1 MTLRCLH
8 PSFAAAFVSLV
19 ILAAGGSGPVA
30 RAETGDAPKVLKAM
44 SDYMASQ
51 KTVSA
56 VFDTSIEVVTPD
68 LQKIQFDSSGE
79 LLLTRPDKLR
89 ARRTGGYADV
99 AFVFDGKT
107 FTVHD
112 RHRNVFA
119 QSDTSSSID
128 QLVERLRNEYAVE
141 APGADLLVSA
151 VYDQLMAGVL
161 DAKHIGL
168 GVVDGVECE
177 HLAFRNHDTDWQ
189 IWIEAGPK
197 PMPRKYVITSKAVAG
212 APQYTLTV
220 REWRTDASADAQAF
234 AFEAP
239 AGAKQVGFDEL
250 AEIDEV
256 PPGVVKGAKQ

>member
-1 MTLRCLH
+1 MARLVAVA
-8 PSFAAAFVSLV
+8 FA
-19 ILAAGGSGPVA
+19 LAAGLGA
-30 RAETGDAPKVLKAM
+30 ATGAGADEADAKRLLKAM

-99 AFVFDGKT
+99 AFVFDGKA

-112 RHRNVFA
+112 RHRNIFA
-119 QSDTSSSID
+119 QSDATSTVD

-141 APGADLLVSA
+141 APGADLLVSQ
-151 VYDQLMAGVL
+151 VHDQLMAGVL

-168 GVVDGVECE
+168 GVVNGVECE

-220 REWRTDASADAQAF
+220 REWRTDAAADAQAF
-234 AFEAP
+234 AFKAP
-239 AGAKQVGFDEL
+239 AGAKQVGFEEL